1 MRENPNADIS
11 QAQVMVTIINTGND
25 AFHKQVTKARNLQN
39 PVDLANF
46 AALDDTQERLRQEMK
61 MFGVEYLYRPQQSA
75 AAGIRSIT
83 IDTLAKALAC
93 MQGDVRVP
101 YQLKVEPSK
110 FTNQESAEY
119 QAVFST
125 DLQGP
130 SPLTRWTAIWLFK
143 SYVQTQSAVVQAQKN
158 WYIDILLTA

>member
-130 SPLTRWTAIWLFK
+130 SPLTR
-143 SYVQTQSAVVQAQKN
+143 
-158 WYIDILLTA
+158 